1 MKNIVAIVGPSAAGK
16 DTVLKV
22 LEKTLLDYNFVIHAT
37 TRPQRSNETNGIEYN
52 FLTHEEMYNKI
63 INNEIFYAT
72 TYDDETYAIENNQ
85 LKDGFNIGVFSLDD
99 LEELYAYM
107 NIYIIYITANSKI
120 RFIRSLQREEKP
132 DINKIYRR
140 YLKDD
145 EDFYWFEKDLE
156 NKYKNHYITIDT
168 SNDIIDYDKIF
179 NFIKKAEKE
188 NDRI

>member
-1 MKNIVAIVGPSAAGK
+1 MKNIIAIVGPSAAGK
-16 DTVLKV
+16 DTILKV
-22 LEKTLLDYNFVIHAT
+22 LEKTLLDYNFIIHAT
-37 TRPQRSNETNGIEYN
+37 TRPQRSNEINGVEYN
-52 FLTHEEMYNKI
+52 FFTHEEMYHKI

-72 TYDDETYAIENNQ
+72 IYDNETYAIENNQ

-99 LEELYAYM
+99 LEELYTHM
-107 NIYIIYITANSKI
+107 NVYIIYITANSKI

-145 EDFYWFEKDLE
+145 EDFYWFEEDLKDR
-156 NKYKNHYITIDT
+156 YKNHYITIDT

>member
-22 LEKTLLDYNFVIHAT
+22 LEKTLSDYNFIIHAT
-37 TRPQRSNETNGIEYN
+37 TRPQRSNETNGVEYN
-52 FLTHEEMYNKI
+52 FFTHEEMYNKI

-99 LEELYAYM
+99 LEELYART

-132 DINKIYRR
+132 DISKIYRR

-145 EDFYWFEKDLE
+145 EDFYWFEEDLKD
-156 NKYKNHYITIDT
+156 KYKNHHITIDT
-168 SNDIIDYDKIF
+168 SNNIIDYDKIF
-179 NFIKKAEKE
+179 NFIKKVEKE
-188 NDRI
+188 NVRI

>member
-22 LEKTLLDYNFVIHAT
+22 LEKTLLDYNFIIHAT
-37 TRPQRSNETNGIEYN
+37 TRPQRSNETNGVEYN
-52 FLTHEEMYNKI
+52 FFTHEEMYNKI

-99 LEELYAYM
+99 LEELYART

-132 DINKIYRR
+132 DISKIYRR

-145 EDFYWFEKDLE
+145 EDFYWFEEDLKD
-156 NKYKNHYITIDT
+156 KYKNHHITIDT
-168 SNDIIDYDKIF
+168 SNNIIDYDKIF
-179 NFIKKAEKE
+179 NFIKKVEKE
-188 NDRI
+188 NVRI